1 MKSAEKAK
9 GVTLDPIID
18 KAEDSYREPFT
29 FNAVKF
35 LKMTDDLNLGTI
47 FDVRKCSLYL
57 RFIKDNSSGSESQ
70 RD

>member
-18 KAEDSYREPFT
+18 KAEDSYREPF
-29 FNAVKF
+29 
-35 LKMTDDLNLGTI
+35 
-47 FDVRKCSLYL
+47 
-57 RFIKDNSSGSESQ
+57 IKDDSSGSESQ